1 MSESRK
7 SAAYLH
13 RRLSHMLEVVRQ
25 LMTANERAGGLQVP
39 KDTLYYIQDILDH
52 IQDMEQRLQG
62 LQESLG
68 RSQAN
73 YFAKISIDVTQ
84 ASNRMGLTIK
94 QVRTPPPPPCVL
106 CRATPRRARPWA
118 LTHGALATD
127 DRARDRAANGRSCDR
142 IAPVARGQCV
152 VRGRDE
158 GRAVSPLTHRAHA
171 CARLRRACDTGR
183 QASLA

>member
-84 ASNRMGLTIK
+84 ASNRMGLTMK
-94 QVRTPPPPPCVL
+94 QVRTPPPP
-106 CRATPRRARPWA
+106 A
-118 LTHGALATD
+118 LRTVPGH
-127 DRARDRAANGRSCDR
+127 
-142 IAPVARGQCV
+142 APPGPPM
-152 VRGRDE
+152 G
-158 GRAVSPLTHRAHA
+158 AHA
-171 CARLRRACDTGR
+171 WSSSYGR
-183 QASLA
+183 PRSRPRS